1 MSEFQKR
8 LLPRLVLDTINCLQ
22 TVYGELDTDLRTE
35 TRENLASLLQ
45 MDVTDI
51 ESAIDVLLTVAQ
63 QLREVE
69 VRLDA
74 AGRPFAMR
82 KVRSVRQ
89 RVEHAQG
96 LLVTGSDHP
105 DGAKNARLRV
115 MPNRPFAQCLA
126 ARKDIRSTH
135 LRMKRA
141 HLPTAAPSRFHRVI
155 SPAPLPGLVE
165 ECRANMVQQG

>member
-8 LLPRLVLDTINCLQ
+8 LLPKLVLDTINCLQ
-22 TVYGELDTDLRTE
+22 TVYGELDNDLRTE

-89 RVEHAQG
+89 RVEHAT
-96 LLVTGSDHP
+96 LT
-105 DGAKNARLRV
+105 
-115 MPNRPFAQCLA
+115 
-126 ARKDIRSTH
+126 
-135 LRMKRA
+135 
-141 HLPTAAPSRFHRVI
+141 
-155 SPAPLPGLVE
+155 
-165 ECRANMVQQG
+165 

>member
-1 MSEFQKR
+1 
-8 LLPRLVLDTINCLQ
+8 
-22 TVYGELDTDLRTE
+22 VYGELDTDLRTE

-89 RVEHAQG
+89 RVEHAT
-96 LLVTGSDHP
+96 LV
-105 DGAKNARLRV
+105 
-115 MPNRPFAQCLA
+115 
-126 ARKDIRSTH
+126 
-135 LRMKRA
+135 
-141 HLPTAAPSRFHRVI
+141 
-155 SPAPLPGLVE
+155 
-165 ECRANMVQQG
+165 

>member
-22 TVYGELDTDLRTE
+22 TVYGELDHDLRTE

-89 RVEHAQG
+89 RVEHAT
-96 LLVTGSDHP
+96 LV
-105 DGAKNARLRV
+105 
-115 MPNRPFAQCLA
+115 
-126 ARKDIRSTH
+126 
-135 LRMKRA
+135 
-141 HLPTAAPSRFHRVI
+141 
-155 SPAPLPGLVE
+155 
-165 ECRANMVQQG
+165 

>member
-22 TVYGELDTDLRTE
+22 TVYGELDHDLRTE

-69 VRLDA
+69 ARLDA
-74 AGRPFAMR
+74 AGRPFAMH
-82 KVRSVRQ
+82 KVRSVRI
-89 RVEHAQG
+89 RVEHAA
-96 LLVTGSDHP
+96 LV
-105 DGAKNARLRV
+105 
-115 MPNRPFAQCLA
+115 
-126 ARKDIRSTH
+126 
-135 LRMKRA
+135 
-141 HLPTAAPSRFHRVI
+141 
-155 SPAPLPGLVE
+155 
-165 ECRANMVQQG
+165 

>member
-8 LLPRLVLDTINCLQ
+8 LLPRLVLDTISCLQ
-22 TVYGELDTDLRTE
+22 TVYDDLDHDLRTE

-82 KVRSVRQ
+82 KVRSVRH
-89 RVEHAQG
+89 RLEHAT
-96 LLVTGSDHP
+96 L
-105 DGAKNARLRV
+105 
-115 MPNRPFAQCLA
+115 
-126 ARKDIRSTH
+126 
-135 LRMKRA
+135 
-141 HLPTAAPSRFHRVI
+141 
-155 SPAPLPGLVE
+155 
-165 ECRANMVQQG
+165 

>member
-69 VRLDA
+69 SAVRRCGTPIRD
-74 AGRPFAMR
+74 
-82 KVRSVRQ
+82 
-89 RVEHAQG
+89 AQG
-96 LLVTGSDHP
+96 QERASTCRTCDA
-105 DGAKNARLRV
+105 DLRV
-115 MPNRPFAQCLA
+115 VSDA
-126 ARKDIRSTH
+126 IRSPH
-135 LRMKRA
+135 Q
-141 HLPTAAPSRFHRVI
+141 AAFRDRFPPVRR
-155 SPAPLPGLVE
+155 
-165 ECRANMVQQG
+165 C

>member
-22 TVYGELDTDLRTE
+22 TVYGELDHDLRTE

-69 VRLDA
+69 ARLDA
-74 AGRPFAMR
+74 AGRPFAMG

-89 RVEHAQG
+89 RVEH
-96 LLVTGSDHP
+96 VT
-105 DGAKNARLRV
+105 L
-115 MPNRPFAQCLA
+115 
-126 ARKDIRSTH
+126 I
-135 LRMKRA
+135 
-141 HLPTAAPSRFHRVI
+141 
-155 SPAPLPGLVE
+155 
-165 ECRANMVQQG
+165 

>member
-22 TVYGELDTDLRTE
+22 TVYGELDHDLRTE

-69 VRLDA
+69 ARLDA

-89 RVEHAQG
+89 RVEHAT
-96 LLVTGSDHP
+96 L
-105 DGAKNARLRV
+105 
-115 MPNRPFAQCLA
+115 
-126 ARKDIRSTH
+126 I
-135 LRMKRA
+135 
-141 HLPTAAPSRFHRVI
+141 
-155 SPAPLPGLVE
+155 
-165 ECRANMVQQG
+165 

>member
-22 TVYGELDTDLRTE
+22 TVYGELDHDLRTE

-89 RVEHAQG
+89 RVEHAT
-96 LLVTGSDHP
+96 LLEG
-105 DGAKNARLRV
+105 
-115 MPNRPFAQCLA
+115 C
-126 ARKDIRSTH
+126 
-135 LRMKRA
+135 
-141 HLPTAAPSRFHRVI
+141 
-155 SPAPLPGLVE
+155 
-165 ECRANMVQQG
+165 